1 MLKRTAGG
9 LLACLVFL
17 LLALA
22 GCGGEPG
29 GGIFRYDMQAIPASL
44 DPQLASSESETLIL
58 ANVFEG
64 LTALG
69 PDGEAVPA
77 CAERIEVSADGL
89 VYTFPLREGLVWS
102 DGSPLTAAD
111 FVFGLRRLFE
121 EGFPSPHAE
130 EYAAIQNAPEI
141 LAGVRPAA
149 DLGVSAPDERTVR
162 IVLSAPDADFPAL
175 LAQSPAMPC
184 QEAFF
189 REQKGRYGR
198 DSQNLLYNGPFYV
211 RSWTAESVSLRR
223 NERYRA
229 PVAADG
235 VNLYAGRG
243 DAVDRFLAGESD
255 ACLVP
260 YHRLSNSGTGG
271 EDYLYH
277 QSWALLFQFDR
288 PALSSEEV
296 RAALLGVF
304 PEDRFSS
311 LLPAS
316 VRAATSLIPSGA
328 RLSGTPWSELS
339 GGASPAA
346 RPADPKQ
353 AFYAALSA
361 MDLEKLP
368 KTTLL
373 VPDVEPGTEI
383 GSAMQR
389 AWQTELSAYIN
400 MEPLAYDELI
410 RRVAA
415 GDFDLAIA
423 PVPASG
429 SNPADVL
436 RYFLG
441 GTGEEDGGRLAALL
455 APAGRREEPAET
467 VRRYQQ
473 AEQLLIDRY
482 EAYPLF
488 EAPSL
493 FLTREGTAGIVYSP
507 ATGAVLFSA
516 ARLVKDS

>member
-1 MLKRTAGG
+1 
-9 LLACLVFL
+9 
-17 LLALA
+17 
-22 GCGGEPG
+22 
-29 GGIFRYDMQAIPASL
+29 
-44 DPQLASSESETLIL
+44 
-58 ANVFEG
+58 
-64 LTALG
+64 
-69 PDGEAVPA
+69 
-77 CAERIEVSADGL
+77 
-89 VYTFPLREGLVWS
+89 
-102 DGSPLTAAD
+102 
-111 FVFGLRRLFE
+111 
-121 EGFPSPHAE
+121 
-130 EYAAIQNAPEI
+130 
-141 LAGVRPAA
+141 
-149 DLGVSAPDERTVR
+149 
-162 IVLSAPDADFPAL
+162 
-175 LAQSPAMPC
+175 
-184 QEAFF
+184 
-189 REQKGRYGR
+189 
-198 DSQNLLYNGPFYV
+198 
-211 RSWTAESVSLRR
+211 
-223 NERYRA
+223 
-229 PVAADG
+229 
-235 VNLYAGRG
+235 
-243 DAVDRFLAGESD
+243 
-255 ACLVP
+255 
-260 YHRLSNSGTGG
+260 
-271 EDYLYH
+271 
-277 QSWALLFQFDR
+277 
-288 PALSSEEV
+288 
-296 RAALLGVF
+296 
-304 PEDRFSS
+304 
-311 LLPAS
+311 
-316 VRAATSLIPSGA
+316 
-328 RLSGTPWSELS
+328 
-339 GGASPAA
+339 
-346 RPADPKQ
+346 
-353 AFYAALSA
+353 